1 MGCQSKAIKLIGGQM
16 NKSDNMGLLSTAA
29 LLLVLFFLGYYG
41 NQKEE
46 ISINTSEI
54 KDEQQAINKEL
65 NEY

>member
-1 MGCQSKAIKLIGGQM
+1 MSHSKIIKLNGEQM
-16 NKSDNMGLLSTAA
+16 HKSENVGLLATAA

-65 NEY
+65 HEY

>member
-1 MGCQSKAIKLIGGQM
+1 MSHSKIIKLNGEQM
-16 NKSDNMGLLSTAA
+16 NKSENVGLLATAA

-65 NEY
+65 HEY

>member
-16 NKSDNMGLLSTAA
+16 NKSENVGLLATAA

-46 ISINTSEI
+46 IFINTSEI

>member
-1 MGCQSKAIKLIGGQM
+1 MSHSKIIKLNGEQM
-16 NKSDNMGLLSTAA
+16 NKSENVGLLATAA

-54 KDEQQAINKEL
+54 KDEQQVINKEL
-65 NEY
+65 HEY

>member
-1 MGCQSKAIKLIGGQM
+1 M
-16 NKSDNMGLLSTAA
+16 NKLDNMGLLATAA

-46 ISINTSEI
+46 ISIYTSEI

>member
-1 MGCQSKAIKLIGGQM
+1 M
-16 NKSDNMGLLSTAA
+16 NKSENVGLLATAA

-54 KDEQQAINKEL
+54 KDEKQAINKEL
-65 NEY
+65 HEY

>member
-16 NKSDNMGLLSTAA
+16 NKSENVGLLATAA

>member
-16 NKSDNMGLLSTAA
+16 NKSENVGLLATAA

-65 NEY
+65 HEY

>member
-1 MGCQSKAIKLIGGQM
+1 M
-16 NKSDNMGLLSTAA
+16 NKSENVGLLATVA
-29 LLLVLFFLGYYG
+29 LLLALFFLGYYG

-46 ISINTSEI
+46 IFINTSEI